1 VNRKMRD
8 MMVQARKM
16 QSGMMKVQEEL
27 AAASVEGTSGGGMVT
42 AVVSGQGE
50 LREIRISPEVVD
62 PSDVEML
69 EDLILAAVKDAV
81 DRSRELARERMSGL
95 GMPQGLGDLF

>member
-1 VNRKMRD
+1 MRD
-8 MMVQARKM
+8 VMAQAQKM
-16 QSGMMKVQEEL
+16 QSGMMKAQEEL
-27 AAASVEGTSGGGMVT
+27 AAATVEGTSGGGMVT

-50 LREIRISPEVVD
+50 LRGVRISPEAVD

-81 DRSRELARERMSGL
+81 DRSRELAREKMRGL
-95 GMPQGLGDLF
+95 GMPPGLGDLF